1 MDDSSCLFVIE
12 GASCRL
18 LYGYWVGIN
27 HTTFFISV
35 NTTMLSMRFGLE
47 VEFRELYLVS
57 LYDTFMRVIYRGL
70 YVVDP

>member
-1 MDDSSCLFVIE
+1 
-12 GASCRL
+12 
-18 LYGYWVGIN
+18 
-27 HTTFFISV
+27 
-35 NTTMLSMRFGLE
+35 MLSMRFGLE